1 MAFSCPLVAVVI
13 ILIPVIELVVLVVSV
28 TENMPL
34 TDGLIDAMFEGG
46 EVALLVGWLPIG
58 VSGLT
63 MD

>member
-1 MAFSCPLVAVVI
+1 M
-13 ILIPVIELVVLVVSV
+13 ELVVLVISV

-46 EVALLVGWLPIG
+46 AVALLVGWLPIG

-63 MD
+63 LDLKRNLAAY

>member
-1 MAFSCPLVAVVI
+1 M
-13 ILIPVIELVVLVVSV
+13 ELVVLDISV

-46 EVALLVGWLPIG
+46 AVALLVGWLPIG

-63 MD
+63 LD